1 MLSPPS
7 LEKMTTPFKQDYAF
21 GLGVRT
27 VNGRKV
33 ISHGGGIEG
42 FNTML
47 AYDPEDKM
55 TVVVLTN
62 LNGQAPDQIATMLAA
77 IAHGEKCSCPR
88 SARRFQSRPSD
99 APGTAPGR
107 AGHESSAQVNRTTR
121 GALRR
126 GWR

>member
-77 IAHGEKCSCPR
+77 IAHGEKV
-88 SARRFQSRPSD
+88 QLPSERKEISV
-99 APGTAPGR
+99 APK
-107 AGHESSAQVNRTTR
+107 
-121 GALRR
+121 
-126 GWR
+126 